1 MNAVMSH
8 GEDQLSTEALV
19 HARKVARWMVQGIL
33 PSPEHAARATRTIEA
48 FAKSELAHDAG
59 LHFDDAR
66 RILQAGSMGVLPSQ
80 ALCVE
85 TSEQIEEALDYVR
98 NGMHT
103 ADAMRGRFMGM
114 RAS

>member
-1 MNAVMSH
+1 MDTYKTIVSKRDTRSFT
-8 GEDQLSTEALV
+8 DQ
-19 HARKVARWMVQGIL
+19 
-33 PSPEHAARATRTIEA
+33 TI
-48 FAKSELAHDAG
+48 SEETL
-59 LHFDDAR
+59 R

>member
-8 GEDQLSTEALV
+8 DDQRATEALV

-33 PSPEHAARATRTIEA
+33 PSAEHAARATRTMEA
-48 FAKSELAHDAG
+48 LASSELAHEAG
-59 LHFDDAR
+59 LQFDGVR

-85 TSEQIEEALDYVR
+85 TSEQIEEALDYLR